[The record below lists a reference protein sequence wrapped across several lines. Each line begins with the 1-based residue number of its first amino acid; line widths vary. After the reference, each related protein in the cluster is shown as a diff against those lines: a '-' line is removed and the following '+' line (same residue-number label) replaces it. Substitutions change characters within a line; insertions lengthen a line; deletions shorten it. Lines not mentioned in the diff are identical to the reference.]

1 MIVLRR
7 CDTINKINKVER
19 HYIRKSNELWKEFD
33 DLCFKS
39 KNLYNYANYI
49 QRQKFIKGEK
59 IYKHTELD
67 KLINKSPPYKEL
79 GSQSSQRLLR
89 LLEKNW
95 KSFFIAIKDYSKHP
109 NKYLEKPRIPKYKK
123 KDGRYICEL
132 KNIQFRI
139 ENGYIYF
146 SLKRLNKYSDKIK
159 TNINTKVLGIRII
172 PKNNIYI
179 LEIVYEKEMQE
190 LKEYNNKVCGIDL
203 GVDNLATLT
212 NNLGVQPIVI
222 NGRPLKSINQY
233 YNKKK
238 ASIQSNIKKRHNKN
252 WCNKL
257 NKLQVKRDSKI
268 DYYLHCA
275 SKSIINY
282 CDGLDITL
290 IVVGLNKTWKQKSNL
305 VKSANQNFI
314 SIPYDKLINMITYK
328 ANEKGIKVITHEES
342 YTSGCSFLD
351 MEEICKNT
359 YNKSRRIERGLFKSN
374 NGQLINSDVNGSYNI
389 IRKVVPNAFSNGI
402 EGVYLH
408 PIRVSV

>member
-1 MIVLRR
+1 MNIQ
-7 CDTINKINKVER
+7 NVER
-19 HYIRKSNELWKEFD
+19 HFIRKEHKAWKLFD
-33 DLCFKS
+33 EYCFKS
-39 KNLYNYANYI
+39 KNIYNLANYT
-49 QRQKFIKGEK
+49 QRQLFIRGSPILKYSDLSKALNKTKAFKDIGSNSAQM
-59 IYKHTELD
+59 TL
-67 KLINKSPPYKEL
+67 KLL
-79 GSQSSQRLLR
+79 CR
-89 LLEKNW
+89 NW
-95 KSFFIAIKDYSKHP
+95 KSFFVAIKDYSKHP
-109 NKYLEKPRIPKYKK
+109 NKYLGKPRIPKYKK
-123 KDGRYICEL
+123 KDGRYIFTL
-132 KNIQFRI
+132 TNMQTHIYD
-139 ENGYIYF
+139 GYLYF
-146 SLKRLNKYSDKIK
+146 SFKPLKELNNLFK
-159 TNINTKVLGIRII
+159 TNVKDKLLQVRII

-179 LEIVYEKEMQE
+179 LEIVYEKEIQE

-212 NNLGVQPIVI
+212 NNLGTRPIVI
-222 NGRPLKSINQY
+222 NGKPLKSINQY

-238 ASIQSNIKKRHNKN
+238 ASVQSNVKKRHNKN

-257 NKLQVKRDSKI
+257 NKIQMKRDNKI
-268 DYYLHCA
+268 NYYLHCA

-290 IVVGLNKTWKQKSNL
+290 IVIGLNKTWKQKSNL
-305 VKSANQNFI
+305 IKSANQNFI

-328 ANEKGIKVITHEES
+328 ANEKGIKVITYEES

-359 YNKSRRIERGLFKSN
+359 YDKSRRIKRGLFKSN

-408 PIRVSV
+408 PIRVSI

>member
-1 MIVLRR
+1 MRR

-109 NKYLEKPRIPKYKK
+109 NKYLGKPRIPKYKK

-146 SLKRLNKYSDKIK
+146 SLKRLNKYSGKIK

-290 IVVGLNKTWKQKSNL
+290 IVIGLNKTWKQKSNL

-314 SIPYDKLINMITYK
+314 K
-328 ANEKGIKVITHEES
+328 
-342 YTSGCSFLD
+342 
-351 MEEICKNT
+351 
-359 YNKSRRIERGLFKSN
+359 R
-374 NGQLINSDVNGSYNI
+374 
-389 IRKVVPNAFSNGI
+389 
-402 EGVYLH
+402 
-408 PIRVSV
+408 SVARTPVTLVMG